1 MKSNATIIL
10 SYARN
15 ATAFIALLSAS
26 FFSFSQTIPNG
37 GFEEWVQESYG
48 EEPANWGDGIMQILG
63 DYGTMQKSTDAS
75 TGNFAMELNSVEAVL
90 FDSTLNLIPLVW
102 LNLKNSNFDS
112 AKFAIDSHLTSLSGQ
127 IKLDLAQSDSNSVSI
142 SVLLTKENEI
152 VAIGAKEWFQSTTGD
167 YVKFNIPLIYFENVE
182 GDSVQVLISGG
193 SDDFPV
199 AGNVMKLDD
208 FQLNY
213 GESAKTINVDF
224 SVDMSGSMYQDSLV
238 GLFHNFKTFWDVT
251 WMTPSGNND
260 NIWSLSE
267 ELPTGKDFQY
277 IFALGD
283 VDSNFYSGEWYNSE
297 PDEPCLSDGT
307 DTTMGQ
313 AADRRMLMLP
323 VSTNNDTTL
332 ATVCWES
339 CDSCENSALGVNMSE
354 DINDFKVF
362 PNPANSKTFIDFTQG
377 GMKTIDVTIYSMIG
391 QIVLSKRDVVLETGQ
406 LELDLSMINR
416 GHYIVVINTGRTLYQ
431 QKLIIE

>member
-1 MKSNATIIL
+1 MKNNAASKTSFYKLTIAL
-10 SYARN
+10 
-15 ATAFIALLSAS
+15 IALLSAS

-48 EEPANWGDGIMQILG
+48 EEPTNWGDFTMQLLG
-63 DYGTMQKSTDAS
+63 DYGTIQKSTDAS

-90 FDSTLNLIPLVW
+90 NDSTLTFIPSVW
-102 LNLKNSNFDS
+102 LNLKNFNSDS
-112 AKFAIDSHLTSLSGQ
+112 AKFPIDSHLTSLSGQ

-142 SVLLTKENEI
+142 SILLTKENEL
-152 VAIGAKEWFQSTTGD
+152 VAIGAKEWVQSTAGD
-167 YVKFNIPLIYFENVE
+167 YVKFNIPLLYFANVE
-182 GDSVQVLISGG
+182 GDSVQVIITGG
-193 SDDFPV
+193 SKDFPV

-208 FQLNY
+208 FQLSY

-224 SVDMSGSMYQDSLV
+224 SVDMSGSLYQDSLV
-238 GLFHNFKTFWDVT
+238 GLFHNFNTFWDVT

-260 NIWSLSE
+260 YIWTLSE
-267 ELPTGKDFQY
+267 ELPMGKDFQY

-283 VDSNFYSGEWYNSE
+283 LDSNFYSGEWYNSE

-313 AADRRMLMLP
+313 AADKRMLMLP
-323 VSTNNDTTL
+323 LSTDKDTTL
-332 ATVCWES
+332 AMVCWES

-354 DINDFKVF
+354 DINEFKVF
-362 PNPANSKTFIDFTQG
+362 PNPAKSKTFIDFTQG

-391 QIVLSKRDVVLETGQ
+391 QIVLSKGDVVLETGQ
-406 LELDLSMINR
+406 LELDLSMINQ
-416 GHYIVVINTGRTLYQ
+416 GHYIVVINTGGTLYQ